1 MVMRIFPLLALLS
14 PCLTADLRAAGE
26 LDTSFNPDVN
36 GEIKALALAPDEKIF
51 IGGSFTSVGQVATD
65 RIARL
70 LPNGL
75 RDLHWSSKAAGTVP
89 SCVALADGS
98 VIVADTTSSFQTSIS
113 RLLSDG
119 AWDQAAPIRT
129 GEGQLHS
136 MGLDSENNLLLGGD
150 FNMIGSSE
158 CRGFAIVG
166 MDGVVKSRP
175 FSEVGL
181 GNKAVFTLLPQLD
194 RGTLVGGNFTRLNDK
209 SRNHLGKVGL
219 SGSWDSVFAPSLTV
233 GTDTSVLC
241 LAKAGADGSFVAGG
255 SFGQIAVGSFSS
267 RCLARF
273 SSTGGRSSTFSPIF
287 THTTKVPRVTALAV
301 QSDGRIIVAGDFT
314 SVNDVSRKGLVRL
327 NPDGSVDSKF
337 TASAE
342 GVTGLALQMDGKIL
356 ITGNF
361 LEVNGVP
368 RNRIAR
374 LINDTSF
381 DRVSIRQDR
390 VTWTPIT
397 AVPMF
402 DQMTLDYSTDG
413 KTTWQAVGKAR
424 PLDDRSWVVSG
435 INLPPSGFLRVSG
448 RTSSGLQNGSS
459 GLVQK
464 QVSYLLTPQEITVRE
479 RLAAGTIDLTDG
491 QTAAVDYGEISQ
503 GSSSI
508 KTFEIHNSGNYGLTL
523 TGIQL
528 PPGFTW
534 LEPAALPRTITPQNY
549 LTVLVKA
556 DAPALGAIGGTAVIT
571 TDDADEGS
579 FEFPL
584 AAVVTGPDIAVQ
596 LGSVDLPDDRAE
608 PVTFAAGYQ
617 GSPQLRE
624 TLVIS
629 NQGSKDLA
637 VSSILASTGFT
648 VDNPEP
654 FSLPPG
660 ESRAIQVGPDQSVA
674 GSLTGNLTLVSNDV
688 DEPQFLVRLAAR
700 VVNPLVTKVVNKR
713 TALDRKSGLRIQ
725 KLRITNPV
733 KTATVAGFRVIVS
746 GLPEWVQVRNA
757 SEILPDGSVVFVINR
772 PLGPSGKFILPIEY
786 EIPKGAPVTVFP
798 SLTTEVI
805 PNAPEAAVANALAVE
820 KYERTREGHFALTF
834 RAVPGRLYQVEYS
847 HDGKTWKPSTPTR
860 AAGSVVRW
868 LDCGCPHTECAPS
881 EVRKRLYRVRE
892 LE

>member
-1 MVMRIFPLLALLS
+1 MVMRILPLLALLT
-14 PCLTADLRAAGE
+14 PCLTAPLRAAGE

-36 GEIKALALAPDEKIF
+36 GEIKALALAPDGKIF
-51 IGGSFTSVGQVATD
+51 IGGSFTSVGQVETN

-70 LPNGL
+70 LSNGNP
-75 RDLHWSSKAAGTVP
+75 DLHWSNKAAGTVP
-89 SCVALADGS
+89 SCAVLADGS
-98 VIVADTTSSFQTSIS
+98 VLMADTIASYQTSIY
-113 RLLSDG
+113 RLLPDG
-119 AWDQAAPIRT
+119 SRDQAAPIRT
-129 GEGQLHS
+129 GEGQLYC
-136 MGLDSENNLLLGGD
+136 MGVDSADNLLLGGD

-158 CRGFAIVG
+158 CRGFGIVG
-166 MDGVVKSRP
+166 MDGVIKSRP
-175 FSEVGL
+175 ISSMGA
-181 GNKAVFTLLPQLD
+181 GKAVFTLLPQLD
-194 RGTLVGGNFTRLNDK
+194 RGTIVGGNFTLLDGK
-209 SRNHLGKVGL
+209 SRNHLVKIGL
-219 SGSWDSVFAPSLTV
+219 SGTLDSQFAPSLTT
-233 GTDTSVLC
+233 GTDTAVLC
-241 LAKAGADGSFVAGG
+241 LAKVGVDGTFIAGG
-255 SFGQIAVGSFSS
+255 AFGQISVGSFSS

-273 SSTGGRSSTFSPIF
+273 SAAGVRSSSFNPIF
-287 THTTKVPRVTALAV
+287 THTTKVPRITALAV
-301 QSDGRIIVAGDFT
+301 QADGRVIVAGDFT
-314 SVNDVSRKGLVRL
+314 RVNDLSRNGLVRL
-327 NPDGSVDSKF
+327 HSDGSVDSSF

-361 LEVNGVP
+361 LQVNGVP

-374 LINDTSF
+374 LNNDTAA
-381 DRVSIRQDR
+381 DRMTILQSR
-390 VTWTPIT
+390 VIWTPIN
-397 AVPMF
+397 AIPMC
-402 DQMTLDYSTDG
+402 DQVTVEVSADG
-413 KTTWQAVGKAR
+413 KPPWNAVGNAR
-424 PLDDRSWVVSG
+424 HVDDRSWAVSG
-435 INLPPSGFLRVSG
+435 INLPRTGVLRISG

-464 QVSYLLTPQEITVRE
+464 QVSYSLTPQEITVRE
-479 RLAAGTIDLTDG
+479 RLAAGAVDLTDG
-491 QTAAVDYGEISQ
+491 QTTAVDYGDISQ
-503 GSSSI
+503 GSSPI
-508 KTFEIHNSGNYGLTL
+508 KTLEIYNSGNYGLTL

-584 AAVVTGPDIAVQ
+584 AAVVTGPDIAAQ
-596 LGSVDLPDDRAE
+596 LGSVDLPDDRTE
-608 PVTFAAGYQ
+608 PVTFATGYQ
-617 GSPQLRE
+617 GSPQVRE

-629 NQGSKDLA
+629 NQGSKDLE
-637 VSSILASTGFT
+637 VSSIVVSTGFT

-654 FSLPPG
+654 FSLHPG

-674 GSLTGNLTLVSNDV
+674 GSLTGNLTLVSNDA
-688 DEPQFLVRLAAR
+688 DEPLFRVRLAAK
-700 VVNPLVTKVVNKR
+700 VVNPLVTKVMNTR

-786 EIPKGAPVTVFP
+786 EIPKGAPATVFP
-798 SLTTEVI
+798 TLTTEI
-805 PNAPEAAVANALAVE
+805 ILNAPEAAVANALAVE
-820 KYERTREGHFALTF
+820 KFERTREGHFAVTF

-868 LDCGCPHTECAPS
+868 LDCGWPHTECAPS